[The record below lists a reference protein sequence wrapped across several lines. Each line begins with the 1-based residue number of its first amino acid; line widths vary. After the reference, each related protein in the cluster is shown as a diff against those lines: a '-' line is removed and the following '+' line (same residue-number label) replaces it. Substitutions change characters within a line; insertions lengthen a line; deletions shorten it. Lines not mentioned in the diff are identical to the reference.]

1 MLKHLFS
8 KGSGEQACHQILT
21 LPSLAEFSCMM
32 PFPIQVITRCDHAAY
47 MRSDDSS
54 PAQHICKQRKHMLMM
69 ISLPSTPN

>member
-47 MRSDDSS
+47 IRSDDSS
-54 PAQHICKQRKHMLMM
+54 PAYLQAEEAHADDDFSAFH
-69 ISLPSTPN
+69 T